1 MTHRDSDKNVEY
13 AEFITRLFI
22 QSDLLLTD
30 FCTVIGQKY
39 SIIVPKVQS
48 IGYYNPSLFAQY
60 KLIQDSRKVKKTVR
74 VTAYKAYKA
83 IEEPTLADKVDALHI
98 FITNHMLLETA
109 LDKLHIS
116 DEELTE
122 ILEYLEITDIVM
134 YAKLENIIFKQ
145 KMQKKLLKHEVTEKI
160 KQLYGGKTE

>member
-1 MTHRDSDKNVEY
+1 MTHKDSATYAEY

-22 QSDLLLTD
+22 QSDLLLSD

-39 SIIVPKVQS
+39 CTIFQKVQS

-60 KLIQDSRKVKKTVR
+60 KLIQDSRKVKRTDR
-74 VTAYKAYKA
+74 VTAYRAYKA
-83 IEEPTLADKVDALHI
+83 IEKPTVDDKVDALH
-98 FITNHMLLETA
+98 TLLANHMLLETA

-116 DEELTE
+116 DDELTE